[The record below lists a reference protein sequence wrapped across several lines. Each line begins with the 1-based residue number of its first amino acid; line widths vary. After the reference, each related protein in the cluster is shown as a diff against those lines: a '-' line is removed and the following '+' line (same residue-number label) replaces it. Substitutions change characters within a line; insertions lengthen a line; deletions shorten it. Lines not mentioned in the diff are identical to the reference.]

1 VTSVVDI
8 QTVSIAIASAGVL
21 VAATYY
27 ALQIRHQ
34 TKSRR
39 AESFWHVFST
49 FNTKE
54 YYEAFVAVHSLDFVD
69 YEDFASKYGDY
80 LSGKCTVNVS
90 IDLVCDLFEGAAFLF
105 RKGLMDYDAIAMLP
119 VIPTWEKV
127 KLIAEAVRKKPGF
140 AGTWTKF
147 ENAYNEL
154 KKREQRLQQS
164 KA

>member
-1 VTSVVDI
+1 MVDI
-8 QTVSIAIASAGVL
+8 QTISVIIASASVIAGV
-21 VAATYY
+21 VYY
-27 ALQIRHQ
+27 ALQIRNQ

-39 AESFWHVFST
+39 TESFWHVFST

-54 YYEAFVAVHSLDFVD
+54 YYEAFAAVHSLDFVD
-69 YEDFASKYGDY
+69 YEDFASKYGEY
-80 LSGKCTVNVS
+80 LSGRCTVNVS

-105 RKGLMDYDAIAMLP
+105 QKGLMDYEAIAMLP

-154 KKREQRLQQS
+154 KKREQELQQS

>member
-1 VTSVVDI
+1 MVDIETISVIVASISVV
-8 QTVSIAIASAGVL
+8 VGVI
-21 VAATYY
+21 YY
-27 ALQIRHQ
+27 AIEFRDQ

-39 AESFWHVFST
+39 TESFWNVFST
-49 FNTKE
+49 FNTRE
-54 YYEAFVAVHSLDFVD
+54 FYEAFEALHNLDFVD

-80 LSGKCTVNVS
+80 LSGKCTVNTS
-90 IDLVCDLFEGAAFLF
+90 IDMVCDLFEGAAYLF
-105 RKGLMDYDAIAMLP
+105 EKGLMEYESIAMLP

-154 KKREQRLQQS
+154 KKREQKLQQ
-164 KA
+164 